1 MYNEMKTLGK
11 RIKTHRLDS
20 GYTLRQVADRLSI
33 DRSTYAYYEIVKRV
47 PSLERLVALCELFE
61 TYPNTLL
68 GF

>member
-20 GYTLRQVADRLSI
+20 GYTQRQVADRLSI
-33 DRSTYAYYEIVKRV
+33 DRSTYAYYEIGKRV

-61 TYPNTLL
+61 TDPNTLL